1 MFEWVWAKPHV
12 LLPKKQGYSWS
23 DWCRWG
29 SLDFLYAI
37 ISAQTLWLSL
47 QTSIT
52 HKSTHTDTDLHTD
65 TNTYTRTDR
74 ILSLIW
80 LPTIN
85 MYTLLIKII
94 IFDVYIS
101 FFPVCMS
108 RSNAYCQC
116 PDEFCNHQLRYKCT
130 PIHVKLGAL
139 CMLYVCVCV
148 CLFSVYTKC
157 ESQIY
162 ISIWLFVFLLILLLL
177 FHVFDLFIH
186 VNKLVQLKGE
196 RAPYNTEMFRS
207 ENYWNAI

>member
-1 MFEWVWAKPHV
+1 M
-12 LLPKKQGYSWS
+12 
-23 DWCRWG
+23 
-29 SLDFLYAI
+29 SLRVPWFFI
-37 ISAQTLWLSL
+37 CNHFSADTVIEPSNFNHTQK
-47 QTSIT
+47 
-52 HKSTHTDTDLHTD
+52 HTHTDTDLHTD

-196 RAPYNTEMFRS
+196 RASYSTEMFRS